1 MNDLT
6 YLQDTLVFKILSY
19 NLKLILFKIKQKFN
33 TQLIENISSLLKLS
47 KSQLFHKLFQEKIS
61 KIAVVYKVNKFRIN

>member
-1 MNDLT
+1 M
-6 YLQDTLVFKILSY
+6 
-19 NLKLILFKIKQKFN
+19 QKFN
-33 TQLIENISSLLKLS
+33 TQFIENISSLLKLS

>member
-1 MNDLT
+1 M
-6 YLQDTLVFKILSY
+6 
-19 NLKLILFKIKQKFN
+19 QKFN
-33 TQLIENISSLLKLS
+33 TQFIENVSSLLKLN